1 VDAAVLVVD
10 AVPTGLLPAEPTLER
25 ARAIVAGRTA
35 GDPHAIAA
43 GGFAGNPHAIVAG
56 RMAGTSHRRH
66 RCPAPFE
73 GEDQ

>member
-10 AVPTGLLPAEPTLER
+10 ALPTGLLPAEPTLER
-25 ARAIVAGRTA
+25 ARAIVAGQTA
-35 GDPHAIAA
+35 SD
-43 GGFAGNPHAIVAG
+43 PHAIVAG
-56 RMAGTSHRRH
+56 GFAGTSHRRH